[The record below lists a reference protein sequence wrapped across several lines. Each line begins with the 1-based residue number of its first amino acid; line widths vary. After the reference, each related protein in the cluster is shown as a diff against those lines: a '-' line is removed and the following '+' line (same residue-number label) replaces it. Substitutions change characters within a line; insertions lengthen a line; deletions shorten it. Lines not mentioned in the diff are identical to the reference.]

1 MIKLEFFK
9 PLTAV
14 EIRDPAV
21 EVCEQVASGR
31 NLYAKFHQWQQ
42 AASGSYGA
50 DMSKSHRPRVGNG
63 KHKVWRI
70 DYQEDE
76 LHVNKPRVVG
86 RILLRSAINP
96 VQMQF
101 GGFDYGKYCEPE
113 PIYSHITVHTPSELD
128 NFMPIDPDPEMLALT
143 YAGLRKHFEEPWPRL
158 F

>member
-21 EVCEQVASGR
+21 KVCEQVAAGR
-31 NLYAKFHQWQQ
+31 NLYAKFHQRQQ
-42 AASGSYGA
+42 AAFGSYGA
-50 DMSKSHRPRVGNG
+50 DISKSQRPRVGNG
-63 KHKVWRI
+63 KHKEWRI

-76 LHVNKPRVVG
+76 LHVSNPRVVG
-86 RILLRSAINP
+86 RILLRSVINP

-101 GGFDYGKYCEPE
+101 GGFDHGKYGEPE
-113 PIYSHITVHTPSELD
+113 PIYSHVIVYTPSELD
-128 NFMPIDPDPEMLALT
+128 ILRPIDPNTEMLALT